1 MSASPVAQQRWS
13 LPPLGT
19 AAWLGALLLLL
30 FGMIGLIGPLL
41 LSGSP
46 STQDLDHLLEGPS
59 LHSVIVLRVAS

>member
-1 MSASPVAQQRWS
+1 MSASQVAEKRWS

-59 LHSVIVLRVAS
+59 RRRCV